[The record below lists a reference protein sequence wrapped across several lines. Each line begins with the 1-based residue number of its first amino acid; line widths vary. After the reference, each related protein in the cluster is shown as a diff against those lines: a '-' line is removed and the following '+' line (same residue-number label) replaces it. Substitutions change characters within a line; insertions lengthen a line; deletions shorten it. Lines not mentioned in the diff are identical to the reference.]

1 MVINQRTALH
11 SYLCRSGSP
20 AKISVDLGVFV
31 AFRVCLFLNQ
41 DCCVLIRLEKEE
53 ESPAGRL
60 MLWLHS
66 VVPASAPPPKTTATD
81 HWWVS
86 I

>member
-1 MVINQRTALH
+1 MDGWI
-11 SYLCRSGSP
+11 
-20 AKISVDLGVFV
+20 K
-31 AFRVCLFLNQ
+31 
-41 DCCVLIRLEKEE
+41 CVLIRLEKEE
-53 ESPAGRL
+53 ESAAGRL

-86 I
+86 IYSSRSDYREKVQCGKCEKEVEKSNYKWIE